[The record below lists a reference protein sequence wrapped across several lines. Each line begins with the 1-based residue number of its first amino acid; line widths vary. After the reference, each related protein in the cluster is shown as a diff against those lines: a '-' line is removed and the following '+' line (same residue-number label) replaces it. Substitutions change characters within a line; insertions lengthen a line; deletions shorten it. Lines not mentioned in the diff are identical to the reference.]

1 MPIRRTPGLDTVL
14 VLTLLA
20 VSPLAG
26 QSAVGPAAATSSTP
40 APATSPHQ
48 LAFDRLKA
56 LEGKWRGKST
66 KGWEEDVTYR
76 TIAGGS
82 VVMSTSF
89 DAHPGET
96 MATMFHLDQGTL
108 MLTHYCVGKS
118 QPRLVATEVSP
129 DGRRILFTFKDV
141 TGIPSRDAGHMD
153 KALYEFV
160 DENHTTTQWTWYAQ
174 GQERW
179 MEKIEL
185 ERIR

>member
-1 MPIRRTPGLDTVL
+1 MHIRRIAVL
-14 VLTLLA
+14 GMVLILTLLA
-20 VSPLAG
+20 VSALVG
-26 QSAVGPAAATSSTP
+26 QSDTAPAAATPTTP
-40 APATSPHQ
+40 APPPSPHQ
-48 LAFDRLKA
+48 LAFDRLRA

-129 DGRRILFTFKDV
+129 DGRRILFTFKDA

-160 DENHTTTQWTWYAQ
+160 DENHATTQWTWYAQ